1 MKEDVSSHQPELV
14 TLFQAADE
22 LMTEASD
29 PSDKTCDKLR
39 QYKEDTEKRWTS
51 LDEAMAKRREK
62 LEKALE
68 KAKEFRVVFQ
78 QETMWL
84 NSADDRL
91 TMEWS
96 PRGLSEKCQEEIEQH
111 KVVNYNVVTI
121 LILSSHRC
129 LQ

>member
-1 MKEDVSSHQPELV
+1 MKEDVSSHQPQLV

-29 PSDKTCDKLR
+29 PSDTKCDKLR
-39 QYKEDTEKRWTS
+39 QYKEDTEKRWNS
-51 LDEAMAKRREK
+51 LDEAMTKRREE
-62 LEKALE
+62 LERALE

-84 NSADDRL
+84 NTADDQL
-91 TMEWS
+91 AMEWS

-111 KVVNYNVVTI
+111 KVVINNVVTI
-121 LILSSHRC
+121 LTVFSYRC
-129 LQ
+129 SQ

>member
-1 MKEDVSSHQPELV
+1 MKEDVSSHQPELA

-29 PSDKTCDKLR
+29 PDDTKCDKLR
-39 QYKEDTEKRWTS
+39 QYKEDTEKRWNS
-51 LDEAMAKRREK
+51 LDEAMTKRREE
-62 LEKALE
+62 LEGALE

-84 NSADDRL
+84 NSVDDRL
-91 TMEWS
+91 TIEWS

-111 KVVNYNVVTI
+111 KVVVYNVITR
-121 LILSSHRC
+121 LIVSLHRC
-129 LQ
+129 SQ

>member
-1 MKEDVSSHQPELV
+1 M
-14 TLFQAADE
+14 TLFQTADE

-29 PSDKTCDKLR
+29 PSDTKCDKLR
-39 QYKEDTEKRWTS
+39 QYKEDTEKRWNG
-51 LDEAMAKRREK
+51 LDEAMTKRREE

-84 NSADDRL
+84 NSADDQL

-96 PRGLSEKCQEEIEQH
+96 PRGLPEKCQAEIEQH
-111 KVVNYNVVTI
+111 KVVVTI
-121 LILSSHRC
+121 ME
-129 LQ
+129 